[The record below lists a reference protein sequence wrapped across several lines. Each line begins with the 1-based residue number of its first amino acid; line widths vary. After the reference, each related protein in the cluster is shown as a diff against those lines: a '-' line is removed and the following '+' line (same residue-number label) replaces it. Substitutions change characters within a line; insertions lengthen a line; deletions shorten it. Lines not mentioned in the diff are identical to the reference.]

1 MSTAERRTK
10 EIREVR
16 VYMPLEQHCF
26 YKALAES
33 IGVSLSKMIE
43 MELEVGKIRREEKGD
58 KK

>member
-16 VYMPLEQHCF
+16 IYMSLEQHCF
-26 YKALAES
+26 YKALAAN

-43 MELEVGKIRREEKGD
+43 MELEASKIRREERGD
-58 KK
+58 K